1 MTERDDSS
9 LFSDFADK
17 YRPLRGPDRALPTA
31 EQLAEGETA
40 EYETHPQITDP
51 REYRRRC
58 VDVDPRQILREFT
71 ETSSHHAYWGKARAD
86 AKKVV
91 DHCKIERDEA
101 KAGLDRV
108 EVILQLSVREEFIS
122 DPILAEKFMGVDAK
136 GNPKS
141 PSEAV
146 IKARILIHPDYEG
159 AQEAHFASQRELVE
173 AQVKHDQLEVTTRA
187 VAVKHDSLVQIGA
200 DRRAE
205 LRTDPSLRKYAK
217 DRRDGDEDSTLPLG

>member
-1 MTERDDSS
+1 MAERDDSS
-9 LFSDFADK
+9 LFSTFADG
-17 YRPLRGPDRALPTA
+17 YTAMRGPDRALPTA
-31 EQLAEGETA
+31 EQAAKGETA
-40 EYETHPQITDP
+40 EFETRPQITDP

-91 DHCKIERDEA
+91 DHCKIDRDEA
-101 KAGLDRV
+101 KAGLERV
-108 EVILQLSVREEFIS
+108 EAILQLTIREEFLA
-122 DPILAEKFMGVDAK
+122 DPLLAEKVMGVDAK
-136 GNPKS
+136 GKPKS

-146 IKARILIHPDYEG
+146 IKAKILTHPDYEG
-159 AQEAHFASQRELVE
+159 ALESCFASQRELVE
-173 AQVKHDQLEVTTRA
+173 AQIRHDQLEVTTRA

-217 DRRDGDEDSTLPLG
+217 DRRDGDDDSTLPLG